1 MGINKRH
8 SALCPIH
15 SIPLMV
21 GPLTKRTLQLSGLW
35 LASALLITGCSNNS
49 LRAQGGTGSI
59 AQQVWEIVDINYVD
73 GTFNNQDWKA
83 VRERF
88 TSQPAKTLE
97 QSYENVRKML
107 ETLGD
112 PYTRF
117 LDAEQYKAIQ
127 TLGSGELSGV
137 GLIVGLDND
146 TKQIVVISP
155 VDGTPASRAGIKAR
169 DAIVKVDDKPTKSMT
184 LDQVAN
190 LLRGRKGSKVTLVLE
205 RDKKDFTITLQRDRI
220 EVDPVTA
227 AVKEDKGFKV
237 GYARL
242 STFNGNAVAKMSKAI
257 QEEKAKG
264 VDGYIMD
271 LRANSGGL
279 FGAGIDIARLWLDKD
294 QVIIKTVSRQ
304 GVQDVVR
311 SETPSLT
318 DKPLVVLVDGGTASS
333 SEILAGALQ
342 DNKRAILVG
351 TKTFGKGVI
360 QQVYT
365 LNNSETT
372 KIGLAVTVAKYQT
385 PLGTDIHKKGIK
397 PDVSVE
403 LSKDFTADQIAT
415 RKDSQ
420 YAKALEVLE
429 GKIVAQ
435 KTGKQVV
442 VGS

>member
-1 MGINKRH
+1 
-8 SALCPIH
+8 
-15 SIPLMV
+15 MV

-35 LASALLITGCSNNS
+35 LASALLITGCSSTS
-49 LRAQGGTGSI
+49 LRAQGGTGDI
-59 AQQVWEIVDINYVD
+59 AQQVWEIVDRDYVD

-83 VRERF
+83 ARDRF
-88 TSQPAKTLE
+88 TSKPAKTSE

-107 ETLGD
+107 EVLGD

-117 LDAEQYKAIQ
+117 LDPEQYKALQQ
-127 TLGSGELSGV
+127 TTTGELSGV
-137 GLIVGLDND
+137 GLQVGLDND
-146 TKQIVVISP
+146 TKGIVVIAP
-155 VDGTPASRAGIKAR
+155 IDGTPASRAGIKAK
-169 DAIVKVDDKPTKSMT
+169 DAIVKVDDKPTKNMT

-205 RDKKDFTITLQRDRI
+205 RDKKELTFTLQRDRI
-220 EVDPVTA
+220 EIDPVVA

-242 STFNGNAVAKMSKAI
+242 STFNGNAVAKMGKAI

-271 LRANSGGL
+271 LRANPGGL
-279 FGAGIDIARLWLDKD
+279 LTAGIDIARLWLDKD

-304 GVQDVVR
+304 GLQDVVR
-311 SETPSLT
+311 SERSSLT
-318 DKPLVVLVDGGTASS
+318 DKPLVVLVDGGTASA

-351 TKTFGKGVI
+351 TKTFGKGLI

-365 LNNSETT
+365 LKNSDDTG
-372 KIGLAVTVAKYQT
+372 IGIAVSIAKYQT
-385 PLGTDIHKKGIK
+385 PSGADIHKKGIK
-397 PDVSVE
+397 PDVAVE
-403 LSKDFTADQIAT
+403 LSKAFTAEQIAT
-415 RKDSQ
+415 SKDNQ
-420 YAKALEVLE
+420 YAKALEILE
-429 GKIVAQ
+429 GKIAAR
-435 KTGKQVV
+435 KTSKQIV